1 MAQIYAFP
9 VKNKLP
15 KEIEK
20 RLYEIAQDYLDALYT
35 ALVILCEEE
44 YDDPMN
50 YEDVLKLVS
59 EAYVDGLN
67 EAIERMDES

>member
-1 MAQIYAFP
+1 MAKVYAFP

-20 RLYEIAQDYLDALYT
+20 HLHEIAQDYLDALYT
-35 ALVILCEEE
+35 ALVILCEED
-44 YDDPMN
+44 DDPMD

-59 EAYVDGLN
+59 ETYVDGLN
-67 EAIERMDES
+67 EAIDQMDES